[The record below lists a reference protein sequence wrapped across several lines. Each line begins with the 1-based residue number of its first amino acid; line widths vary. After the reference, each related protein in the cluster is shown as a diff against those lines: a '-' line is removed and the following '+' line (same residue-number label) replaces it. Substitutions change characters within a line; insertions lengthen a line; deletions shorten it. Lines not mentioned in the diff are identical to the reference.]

1 MNLFLSL
8 GASVVNGDIKPP
20 LEEPSSSTP
29 TTTFTYVRTDVT
41 VWADLVTLFKKTI
54 ELYGR
59 VDHVFANA
67 GVLPRAEYLA
77 TKVDSTTGDLLEP
90 SHMTFD
96 VNLRGVVNT
105 TTLAVY
111 HMRQQQDPPGG
122 SVVMGCSIAAM
133 QRFRAVDYGKL
144 GSLLSY
150 RPRSH
155 YDSPL
160 LFTHFPG

>member
-1 MNLFLSL
+1 M
-8 GASVVNGDIKPP
+8 
-20 LEEPSSSTP
+20 
-29 TTTFTYVRTDVT
+29 
-41 VWADLVTLFKKTI
+41 LFKKTI

-111 HMRQQQDPPGG
+111 HMRQQQYPPGG

-133 QRFRAVDYGKL
+133 QRFRAVDYGEL